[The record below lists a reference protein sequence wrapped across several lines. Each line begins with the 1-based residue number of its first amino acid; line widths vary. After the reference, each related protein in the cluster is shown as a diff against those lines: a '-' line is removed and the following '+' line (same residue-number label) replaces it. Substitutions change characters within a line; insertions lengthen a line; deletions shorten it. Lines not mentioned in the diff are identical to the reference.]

1 MLSKEDERS
10 KKTAQLVV
18 LLDEILPLARFNT
31 FSARLGVQDYRR
43 AYNASRT
50 PEGIRRGLRSMFFT
64 SAEVE
69 LGGPAQPLFEQL
81 VEALRAMLEPKIDPG
96 TERIAFVT
104 TLPVPWKWPQPDV
117 RRFARQ
123 VIRCAAVATSPRTA
137 ELLES
142 RIRGERLFCTRV
154 TVLEGICQQEECL
167 TLGDGIRF
175 ERLSKSAEDLVAV
188 IPEMLAYKLVHD
200 PLDITLPGATV
211 LCVDVSTQLQIS
223 RPGPSSGPVLDKNLF
238 LDPLLIQALSLACD
252 GAVDPIH
259 SWFRFDRSLC
269 LLTGCVDS
277 FATDEQP
284 LHSRPAYSSSKPVT
298 LTQQHITCARRLYA
312 NLRGQSQNA
321 ELLIAIERWQ
331 SSATRFA
338 VNRAIDVRIALEAL
352 FASRGSHAELGHRI
366 ALRGAW
372 YLGKDT
378 DARFEYFKTLKSAY
392 DVCSRAVHSGSLD
405 RRDTEVLD
413 TARAVCREALIKRIK
428 EGRRPD
434 DAYWTALVLGRLPG
448 SPVTDSGAVRR

>member
-1 MLSKEDERS
+1 MLGNEALRS
-10 KKTAQLVV
+10 KRTTQLAA

-43 AYNASRT
+43 AYSASRT
-50 PEGIRRGLRSMFFT
+50 PEGISRGLRSMFFT
-64 SAEVE
+64 NAEVE
-69 LGGPAQPLFEQL
+69 LEGPAQPLFEQL
-81 VEALRAMLEPKIDPG
+81 VETLRAMLEPEIDPV
-96 TERIAFVT
+96 TAQVAFVT
-104 TLPVPWKWPQPDV
+104 TLPVAWTWPQPDV
-117 RRFARQ
+117 RRLARQ

-154 TVLEGICQQEECL
+154 TVLKGVCQQEECL
-167 TLGDGIRF
+167 TLRDGIRF
-175 ERLSKSAEDLVAV
+175 ERLSKSAEDLVTV
-188 IPEMLAYKLVHD
+188 VPEMLAHKLVHD

-211 LCVDVSTQLQIS
+211 LSVDVSPKLRIS
-223 RPGPSSGPVLDKNLF
+223 RPGPSSGPILDENLF
-238 LDPLLIQALSLACD
+238 LDPLLIRALSLACD

-259 SWFRFDRSLC
+259 SWFSFDRNLS

-284 LHSRPAYSSSKPVT
+284 LHSRPAQPSSNPVT
-298 LTQQHITCARRLYA
+298 LTQQHVDCARRLYA

-321 ELLIAIERWQ
+321 ELLIAIERWR
-331 SSATRFA
+331 SSDTRFA

-352 FASRGSHAELGHRI
+352 FASRGSHAELGYRI

-372 YLGKDT
+372 YLGEDT
-378 DARFEYFKTLKSAY
+378 DARIGYFKTLKSAY

-405 RRDTEVLD
+405 RRATEVLD
-413 TARAVCREALIKRIK
+413 SARAVCREALIKRIN
-428 EGRRPD
+428 EDRRPD
-434 DAYWTALVLGRLPG
+434 DAYWTALVLGRIDA
-448 SPVTDSGAVRR
+448 S